1 MSELN
6 SNIINNYLCRQLSYN
21 KNYHNLEIDNEFKKI
36 NSLKE
41 KHQILLQKKNN
52 LENIMKNNIKIN
64 HHSINLNKLIYK
76 SENNY
81 ESLDDFVKQ
90 NKIKFRVLIHI
101 FKYHIQK
108 YFLKKNNIQNYT
120 EQLILDTVTSV
131 IDKQLDKAPSI
142 SSFGFVQLINSLCKI
157 LSKIEYKFDLLK
169 KIKDTENMILQ
180 YPQFVGG
187 SKNIYTIN
195 YTKI

>member
-1 MSELN
+1 MSETH

-21 KNYHNLEIDNEFKKI
+21 KNSHNLEIDNEFKKI

-41 KHQILLQKKNN
+41 KHKILLQKNN
-52 LENIMKNNIKIN
+52 LENIMKNNIKIT
-64 HHSINLNKLIYK
+64 HHNIHLNKLIYK

-108 YFLKKNNIQNYT
+108 YFLKNDIQNYT

-157 LSKIEYKFDLLK
+157 LSKIEYEFDLLK
-169 KIKDTENMILQ
+169 KIKYTENMILK

-187 SKNIYTIN
+187 SKNIYTII
-195 YTKI
+195 YT